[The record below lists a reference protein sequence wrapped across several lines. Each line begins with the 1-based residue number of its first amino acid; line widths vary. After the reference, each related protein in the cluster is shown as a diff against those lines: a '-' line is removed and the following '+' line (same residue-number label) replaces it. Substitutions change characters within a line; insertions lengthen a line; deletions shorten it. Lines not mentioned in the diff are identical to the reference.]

1 MPHPVTLD
9 TNLHIFQ
16 HEILNNVLYLDE
28 KPFKFKI
35 ISSLLRSF
43 CNLEDETPI
52 PLFYSCIQTKS
63 LWSKFQEFLNSEIIL
78 S

>member
-16 HEILNNVLYLDE
+16 HKILNNVLYLDE
-28 KPFKFKI
+28 EPFKFKI
-35 ISSLLRSF
+35 ISSLLCSF
-43 CNLEDETPI
+43 CNLKDETPI